1 MTTYSKKKTEN
12 WREIELHNVK
22 DEQGLLSNFLF
33 ENGCLG
39 ITEQTD
45 KLVLYF
51 DSESSIDLLQE
62 IENFL
67 DENGIKDYRI
77 VDKSIA
83 DEDWHLT
90 WQKYFTPQKIT
101 DRITVY
107 PEWEKVDENVEI
119 PIRIRPGMAFGT
131 GTHETTQLALTLLE
145 TKIRKGMR
153 ILDAGC
159 GAGILTIAAQKLGA
173 KSIDSVE
180 IDAEAKDNFDEN
192 LEINNCTGEM
202 LIQDVTK
209 LDDYDYD
216 LIVSNIQIKP
226 NTALLETLV
235 EYNYT
240 NPVIFTGILKEERER
255 FIEIV
260 SKMKR
265 KVTAELVKNEWMA
278 FIVKPEVC

>member
-1 MTTYSKKKTEN
+1 MIYSKKKTDS
-12 WREIELHNVK
+12 WREIEIQNII

-33 ENGCLG
+33 ENRCLG
-39 ITEQTD
+39 ITEETD
-45 KLVLYF
+45 KLLLYF
-51 DSESSIDLLQE
+51 DSESSIDLLQN
-62 IENFL
+62 IEDFL
-67 DENGIKDYRI
+67 DENGYKDYHI
-77 VDKSIA
+77 VDKSIK

-90 WQKYFTPQKIT
+90 WQQYFKPQRIT
-101 DRITVY
+101 DRITVF
-107 PEWEKVDENVEI
+107 PEWESVDETVEI

-145 TKIRKGMR
+145 TKIKKGMK

-180 IDAEAKDNFDEN
+180 IDKEAEANFYEN
-192 LEINNCTGEM
+192 LELNNCTGKM
-202 LIQDVTK
+202 LITDVTQ

-226 NTALLETLV
+226 NTSLLETLV
-235 EYNYT
+235 EHNYT
-240 NPVIFTGILKEERER
+240 NPVIFTGILKEEREK

-260 SKMKR
+260 SQMKR

-278 FIVKPEVC
+278 FIVKSEIC